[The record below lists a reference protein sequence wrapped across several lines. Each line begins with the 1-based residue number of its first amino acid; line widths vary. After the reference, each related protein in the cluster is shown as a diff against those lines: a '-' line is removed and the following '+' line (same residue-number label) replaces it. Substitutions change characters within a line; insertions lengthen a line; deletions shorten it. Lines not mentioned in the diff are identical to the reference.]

1 LNDHWIIKEKN
12 KREHFLKF
20 LESNESEKKNFQN
33 LWDIAKEVLKGKH
46 IVAFIKK
53 LERSQM
59 NNLLMHLKFLEKQE
73 QTKLNGMV
81 DGKK

>member
-1 LNDHWIIKEKN
+1 MKVK
-12 KREHFLKF
+12 
-20 LESNESEKKNFQN
+20 KKNFQN